1 MVGEEDEDQEDIEEE
16 ETLELIKGE
25 DQEVTKVVVQ
35 VDAHHEEVDTEEVEL
50 GDQNDHRGEEENQE
64 EETLTVGR
72 NNQTKRKPPMP
83 MT

>member
-1 MVGEEDEDQEDIEEE
+1 MVGEEDEDQEDTEEE

-25 DQEVTKVVVQ
+25 DQEGTKVVVQ

>member
-25 DQEVTKVVVQ
+25 DQEGTKVVVQ

-50 GDQNDHRGEEENQE
+50 GDQNDHRGEE
-64 EETLTVGR
+64 TLTVGR

>member
-25 DQEVTKVVVQ
+25 DQEGTKVVVQ

>member
-25 DQEVTKVVVQ
+25 DQEGTKVVVQ

-64 EETLTVGR
+64 EETLMVGR

>member
-1 MVGEEDEDQEDIEEE
+1 MVGEEDEDQEDTEEE
-16 ETLELIKGE
+16 ETLEVIKGE
-25 DQEVTKVVVQ
+25 DQEGTKVVVQ